1 MNSNFVNANDNNLY
15 RMGVNPNL
23 MGMNTQ
29 FSNMNTNVNN
39 NNLLTE
45 QTFQKYDVIPN
56 PGLKSSYINKP
67 YKLVLF
73 KNVTSGTASE
83 KEFILNETLKDV
95 VSVKLLNCIVKT
107 SANTVSNSTS
117 LLPYTFLLLKID
129 ELKKNKSTENGGEFN
144 DSFACVDYDTSIRP
158 NESDPNED
166 IYKNNGTYED
176 IKYFDP
182 PLNSLS
188 KLTYSLYGDG
198 IKQIQGNSEDDN
210 NNSNDDDDDGDFII
224 KLELLVETKEKLR
237 VY

>member
-1 MNSNFVNANDNNLY
+1 MNSNFVSANDNNLF
-15 RMGVNPNL
+15 RRGINNNL

-39 NNLLTE
+39 NDLLTE
-45 QTFQKYDVIPN
+45 KTFQKYDVIPN

-67 YKLVLF
+67 YKLVLY
-73 KNVTSGTASE
+73 KNVTSNNASE
-83 KEFILNETLKDV
+83 KVFTLNETLKDV

-107 SANTVSNSTS
+107 SDNTFSNSTTS
-117 LLPYTFLLLKID
+117 FPYTFLLLKID
-129 ELKKNKSTENGGEFN
+129 ELKKNKSTTNGGEFI
-144 DSFACVDYDTSIRP
+144 DSFACVDLD
-158 NESDPNED
+158 DFVHK
-166 IYKNNGTYED
+166 IYKNNGIYED

-198 IKQIQGNSEDDN
+198 ITQIQGVSSIGDTNEDQ
-210 NNSNDDDDDGDFII
+210 GDFII

>member
-83 KEFILNETLKDV
+83 KEFILNEPLKDV

-107 SANTVSNSTS
+107 SANTVSNNISS
-117 LLPYTFLLLKID
+117 LPYTFLLLKID

-144 DSFACVDYDTSIRP
+144 DSFACVDLD
-158 NESDPNED
+158 DFLKK

-188 KLTYSLYGDG
+188 KLTYSLYGNGDT
-198 IKQIQGNSEDDN
+198 QIQGNSAGT
-210 NNSNDDDDDGDFII
+210 NDIAEGDFII

>member
-1 MNSNFVNANDNNLY
+1 MNSNFVNANDNNLF
-15 RMGVNPNL
+15 RRGINNNL

-45 QTFQKYDVIPN
+45 KTFKKYDVIPN

-67 YKLVLF
+67 YKLVLY
-73 KNVTSGTASE
+73 KNVTSNDDSE
-83 KEFILNETLKDV
+83 KVFMLNETLKDV

-107 SANTVSNSTS
+107 SDNTVSTTS
-117 LLPYTFLLLKID
+117 MPYTFLLLKID
-129 ELKKNKSTENGGEFN
+129 ELKKNKSTTNGGEFI
-144 DSFACVDYDTSIRP
+144 DSFACVDIDDSNYK
-158 NESDPNED
+158 
-166 IYKNNGTYED
+166 IYKNNGIYED

-198 IKQIQGNSEDDN
+198 ITRIQGNSTGSDDTA
-210 NNSNDDDDDGDFII
+210 DGDFII

>member
-1 MNSNFVNANDNNLY
+1 MNSNFVNANDNNLF
-15 RMGVNPNL
+15 RRGINNNL

-45 QTFQKYDVIPN
+45 KTFKKYDVIPN

-67 YKLVLF
+67 YKLVLY
-73 KNVTSGTASE
+73 KNVTSNDDSE
-83 KEFILNETLKDV
+83 KVFMLNETLKDV

-107 SANTVSNSTS
+107 SDNTVSTTS
-117 LLPYTFLLLKID
+117 MPYTFLLLKID
-129 ELKKNKSTENGGEFN
+129 ELKKNKSTTNGGEFI
-144 DSFACVDYDTSIRP
+144 DSFACVDIDDSNYK
-158 NESDPNED
+158 
-166 IYKNNGTYED
+166 IYKNNGIYED

-198 IKQIQGNSEDDN
+198 ITRIQGNSTGSDDTAN
-210 NNSNDDDDDGDFII
+210 GDFII

>member
-15 RMGVNPNL
+15 RIGVNPNL

-73 KNVTSGTASE
+73 KNVTSNNASE
-83 KEFILNETLKDV
+83 KEFILNEPLKDV
-95 VSVKLLNCIVKT
+95 VSVKLINCLVHASSNT
-107 SANTVSNSTS
+107 STFS
-117 LLPYTFLLLKID
+117 FLLLKID
-129 ELKKNKSTENGGEFN
+129 ELKKNKSTTNGGEFN
-144 DSFACVDYDTSIRP
+144 DSFACIDYDTSI
-158 NESDPNED
+158 SGD

-188 KLTYSLYGDG
+188 KLTYSLYGNGDT
-198 IKQIQGNSEDDN
+198 QIQGNSAGT
-210 NNSNDDDDDGDFII
+210 NDTAEGDFII

>member
-1 MNSNFVNANDNNLY
+1 MNSNFVSANDNNLF
-15 RMGVNPNL
+15 RRGINNNL

-39 NNLLTE
+39 NDLLTE
-45 QTFQKYDVIPN
+45 KTFQKYDVIPN

-67 YKLVLF
+67 YKLVLY
-73 KNVTSGTASE
+73 KNVTSNNDSE
-83 KEFILNETLKDV
+83 KVFMLNETLKDV

-107 SANTVSNSTS
+107 SDSTISNVNNS
-117 LLPYTFLLLKID
+117 LPYTFLLLKID
-129 ELKKNKSTENGGEFN
+129 ELKKNKSTTNGGEFI
-144 DSFACVDYDTSIRP
+144 DSFACVDLD
-158 NESDPNED
+158 DFVHK
-166 IYKNNGTYED
+166 IYKNNGIYED

-198 IKQIQGNSEDDN
+198 ITQIQGVSSIGDTNEDQ
-210 NNSNDDDDDGDFII
+210 GDFII

>member
-1 MNSNFVNANDNNLY
+1 
-15 RMGVNPNL
+15 MGVNPNL

-39 NNLLTE
+39 NNNLLTE

-56 PGLKSSYINKP
+56 SGLKSSYINKP

-73 KNVTSGTASE
+73 KNVTSNTASE
-83 KEFILNETLKDV
+83 KEFILNEPLKDV
-95 VSVKLLNCIVKT
+95 VSVKLLNCLVQT
-107 SANTVSNSTS
+107 SNATSNFS
-117 LLPYTFLLLKID
+117 FLLLKID
-129 ELKKNKSTENGGEFN
+129 ELKKNKSTTDGGKFN
-144 DSFACVDYDTSIRP
+144 DSFACVDLD
-158 NESDPNED
+158 DFLHK

-198 IKQIQGNSEDDN
+198 DTQIQGDPAGDTDN
-210 NNSNDDDDDGDFII
+210 NEDDDDTDAGDFII

>member
-1 MNSNFVNANDNNLY
+1 MNSNFVNANDNNLF
-15 RMGVNPNL
+15 RRGINNNL

-45 QTFQKYDVIPN
+45 KTFQKYDVIPN

-67 YKLVLF
+67 YKLVLY
-73 KNVTSGTASE
+73 KNVTSNDDSE
-83 KEFILNETLKDV
+83 KVFMLNETLKDV

-107 SANTVSNSTS
+107 SDNTVSTTS
-117 LLPYTFLLLKID
+117 MPYTFLLLKID
-129 ELKKNKSTENGGEFN
+129 ELKKNKSTTNGGEFI
-144 DSFACVDYDTSIRP
+144 DSFACVDLD
-158 NESDPNED
+158 DFVHK
-166 IYKNNGTYED
+166 IYKNNGIYED

-198 IKQIQGNSEDDN
+198 ITRIQGNSTGSDDTAN
-210 NNSNDDDDDGDFII
+210 GDFII
-224 KLELLVETKEKLR
+224 KLELLAETKEKLR

>member
-73 KNVTSGTASE
+73 KNVTSNNASE
-83 KEFILNETLKDV
+83 KEFILNEPLKDV
-95 VSVKLLNCIVKT
+95 VSVKLINCLVHASSNT
-107 SANTVSNSTS
+107 STFS
-117 LLPYTFLLLKID
+117 FLLLKID
-129 ELKKNKSTENGGEFN
+129 ELKKNKSTTNSGEFI
-144 DSFACVDYDTSIRP
+144 DSFACVDLDDFA
-158 NESDPNED
+158 NK

-198 IKQIQGNSEDDN
+198 ITRIQGKLPG
-210 NNSNDDDDDGDFII
+210 SNDTDEGDFII

>member
-1 MNSNFVNANDNNLY
+1 MNSNFVNANDNNLF
-15 RMGVNPNL
+15 RRGINNNL

-45 QTFQKYDVIPN
+45 KTFQKYDVIPN

-73 KNVTSGTASE
+73 KNVTSNDDSE
-83 KEFILNETLKDV
+83 KVFMLNETLKDV

-107 SANTVSNSTS
+107 SDNTVSTTS
-117 LLPYTFLLLKID
+117 MPYTFLLLKID
-129 ELKKNKSTENGGEFN
+129 ELKKNKSTTNGGEFI
-144 DSFACVDYDTSIRP
+144 DSFACVDIDDSNYK
-158 NESDPNED
+158 
-166 IYKNNGTYED
+166 IYKNNGIYED

-198 IKQIQGNSEDDN
+198 ITRIQGNSTGSDDTA
-210 NNSNDDDDDGDFII
+210 DGDFII

>member
-15 RMGVNPNL
+15 RRGINNNL

-29 FSNMNTNVNN
+29 FSSMNTNVNS

-45 QTFQKYDVIPN
+45 QTFKKYDVIPN

-73 KNVTSGTASE
+73 KNVTSNNASE
-83 KEFILNETLKDV
+83 KEFILNEPLKDV
-95 VSVKLLNCIVKT
+95 VSVKLINCLVHASSNT
-107 SANTVSNSTS
+107 STFS
-117 LLPYTFLLLKID
+117 FLLLKID
-129 ELKKNKSTENGGEFN
+129 ELKKNKSTTNGGEFN
-144 DSFACVDYDTSIRP
+144 DSFACIDYDTSIT
-158 NESDPNED
+158 SSGD

-188 KLTYSLYGDG
+188 KLTYSLYGNGDT
-198 IKQIQGNSEDDN
+198 QIQGNSTG
-210 NNSNDDDDDGDFII
+210 NDDIAEGDFII

>member
-1 MNSNFVNANDNNLY
+1 MNSNFVNANDNNLF
-15 RMGVNPNL
+15 RRGINNNL

-45 QTFQKYDVIPN
+45 KTFKKYDVIPN

-67 YKLVLF
+67 YKLVLY
-73 KNVTSGTASE
+73 KNVTSNDDSE
-83 KEFILNETLKDV
+83 KVFMLNETLKDV

-107 SANTVSNSTS
+107 SDNTVSTTS
-117 LLPYTFLLLKID
+117 MPYTFLLLKID
-129 ELKKNKSTENGGEFN
+129 ELKKNKSTTNGGEFI
-144 DSFACVDYDTSIRP
+144 DSFACVDIDDSNYK
-158 NESDPNED
+158 
-166 IYKNNGTYED
+166 IYKNNGIYED

-198 IKQIQGNSEDDN
+198 ITQIQGNTTG
-210 NNSNDDDDDGDFII
+210 SNDTANGDFII

>member
-67 YKLVLF
+67 YKLVLY
-73 KNVTSGTASE
+73 KNVTAGSASE
-83 KEFILNETLKDV
+83 KVFTLNEHLKDV
-95 VSVKLLNCIVKT
+95 VSVKLLNCLVHT
-107 SANTVSNSTS
+107 SNATNTFS
-117 LLPYTFLLLKID
+117 FLLLKID
-129 ELKKNKSTENGGEFN
+129 ELKKNKSTTDGGKFN
-144 DSFACVDYDTSIRP
+144 DSFACIDYDLSITS
-158 NESDPNED
+158 SGY

-198 IKQIQGNSEDDN
+198 ATQIQGNS
-210 NNSNDDDDDGDFII
+210 SNDNDAADGDFII

>member
-1 MNSNFVNANDNNLY
+1 MNSNFVSANDNNLF
-15 RMGVNPNL
+15 RRGINNNL

-39 NNLLTE
+39 NDLLTE
-45 QTFQKYDVIPN
+45 KTFQKYDVIPN

-67 YKLVLF
+67 YKLVLY
-73 KNVTSGTASE
+73 KNVTSNNASE
-83 KEFILNETLKDV
+83 KVFTLNETLKDV

-107 SANTVSNSTS
+107 SDNTFSNSTTS
-117 LLPYTFLLLKID
+117 FPYTFLLLKID
-129 ELKKNKSTENGGEFN
+129 ELKKNKSTTNGGEFI
-144 DSFACVDYDTSIRP
+144 DSFACVDLD
-158 NESDPNED
+158 DFVHK
-166 IYKNNGTYED
+166 IYKNNGIYED

-198 IKQIQGNSEDDN
+198 ITRIQGNSTGSDDTA
-210 NNSNDDDDDGDFII
+210 DGDFII

>member
-1 MNSNFVNANDNNLY
+1 MNSNFVNANDNNLF
-15 RMGVNPNL
+15 RRGINNNL

-39 NNLLTE
+39 NDLLTE
-45 QTFQKYDVIPN
+45 KTFQKYDVIQN

-67 YKLVLF
+67 YKLVLY
-73 KNVTSGTASE
+73 KNVTSNNASE
-83 KEFILNETLKDV
+83 KVFTLNETLKDV

-107 SANTVSNSTS
+107 SDNTFSNSTTS
-117 LLPYTFLLLKID
+117 FPYTFLLLKID
-129 ELKKNKSTENGGEFN
+129 ELKKNKSTTNGGEFI
-144 DSFACVDYDTSIRP
+144 DSFACVDLD
-158 NESDPNED
+158 DFVHK
-166 IYKNNGTYED
+166 IYKNNGIYED

-198 IKQIQGNSEDDN
+198 ITRIQGNSTGSDDTA
-210 NNSNDDDDDGDFII
+210 DGDFII

>member
-15 RMGVNPNL
+15 RIGVNPNL

-73 KNVTSGTASE
+73 KNVTSNNASE
-83 KEFILNETLKDV
+83 KEFILNEPLKDV
-95 VSVKLLNCIVKT
+95 VSVKLINCLVHASSNT
-107 SANTVSNSTS
+107 STFS
-117 LLPYTFLLLKID
+117 FLLLKID
-129 ELKKNKSTENGGEFN
+129 ELKKNKSITNGGEFN
-144 DSFACVDYDTSIRP
+144 DSFACIDYDTSI
-158 NESDPNED
+158 SGD

-188 KLTYSLYGDG
+188 KLTYSLYGNGDT
-198 IKQIQGNSEDDN
+198 QIQGNPAGT
-210 NNSNDDDDDGDFII
+210 NDTAEGDFII

>member
-1 MNSNFVNANDNNLY
+1 MNSNFVNANDNNLF
-15 RMGVNPNL
+15 RRGINNNL

-67 YKLVLF
+67 YKLVLY
-73 KNVTSGTASE
+73 KNVTSNNASE
-83 KEFILNETLKDV
+83 KEFILNEPLKDV
-95 VSVKLLNCIVKT
+95 VSVKLLNCLVKT
-107 SANTVSNSTS
+107 SSNTSAFS
-117 LLPYTFLLLKID
+117 FLLLKID
-129 ELKKNKSTENGGEFN
+129 ELKKNKSTTNNGEFI
-144 DSFACVDYDTSIRP
+144 DSFACVDIDDFNY
-158 NESDPNED
+158 N
-166 IYKNNGTYED
+166 IYKNNGIYED
-176 IKYFDP
+176 IQYFDP

-198 IKQIQGNSEDDN
+198 ITRIQGNTADDN
-210 NNSNDDDDDGDFII
+210 GTVNGDFTI

>member
-1 MNSNFVNANDNNLY
+1 MNSNFVNVNDNNLY

-73 KNVTSGTASE
+73 KNVTSNNASE
-83 KEFILNETLKDV
+83 KVFILNESLKDV
-95 VSVKLLNCIVKT
+95 VSVKLLNCLVQT
-107 SANTVSNSTS
+107 SDATSNFS
-117 LLPYTFLLLKID
+117 FLLLKID
-129 ELKKNKSTENGGEFN
+129 ELKKNKSTTDGGKFN
-144 DSFACVDYDTSIRP
+144 DSFACIDYDLSI
-158 NESDPNED
+158 SSIGD

-198 IKQIQGNSEDDN
+198 DTQIQGDPAGDTDN
-210 NNSNDDDDDGDFII
+210 NEDDDDTDAGDFII